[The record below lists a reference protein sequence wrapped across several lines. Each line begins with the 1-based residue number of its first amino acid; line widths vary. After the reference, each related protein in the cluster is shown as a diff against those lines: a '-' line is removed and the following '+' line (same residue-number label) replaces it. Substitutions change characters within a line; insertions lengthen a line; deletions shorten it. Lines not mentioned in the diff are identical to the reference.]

1 MRLLFGLF
9 AAALALSACD
19 APQPQVAAAVDF
31 GGQGQTGQVGGS
43 SHIQFLGGDGSA
55 VDQAILIYGARGEAD
70 MADCSACGLGR
81 GGAAIA
87 GRPCFGG
94 GSADARERRYRV
106 QLGFSSCAGG
116 EGRGPFRVL
125 PPGQRALTNLPH
137 YLGLTKHNC

>member
-70 MADCSACGLGR
+70 GVKSEYDWLATH
-81 GGAAIA
+81 
-87 GRPCFGG
+87 RPGWRAVGQALLTKGNRQYDVLHTVGG
-94 GSADARERRYRV
+94 GQSVDVYFDISEYF
-106 QLGFSSCAGG
+106 GKF
-116 EGRGPFRVL
+116 
-125 PPGQRALTNLPH
+125 
-137 YLGLTKHNC
+137 